1 MLNLAID
8 RIIVGIL
15 VSLRVEF
22 FIFGFP
28 FFYHVE
34 FPWTLDENFFHRLL
48 FAHKFSCYLKLTS
61 LVFFRCNKHSY
72 STVLACANLLISYAS
87 MTALKSR
94 TLRNGL

>member
-8 RIIVGIL
+8 RVIVGIL
-15 VSLRVEF
+15 VSLSVEF

-48 FAHKFSCYLKLTS
+48 FAHKFSCYLEINIIGIFL
-61 LVFFRCNKHSY
+61 
-72 STVLACANLLISYAS
+72 
-87 MTALKSR
+87 M
-94 TLRNGL
+94 